1 MSSSEITPIA
11 FIKAMMVHVPFDGWT
26 EAAMQTTAGQLGLS
40 ASQVAELFPQGIT
53 ELVEIWSDDI
63 DRYVAEIFVNRFA
76 EDLDNMPVHM
86 KIRELLLIRF
96 EVLQRNKEAV
106 RKIAAFMARPA
117 QAKLGSKLL
126 YKTLDRVWRI
136 AGDNSTDYN
145 FYTKRATLAAVYGST
160 MLAFWDDDTSDM
172 QKTRAFLDRRLQ
184 DVERVSKATKTLKA
198 SLSVIGRMLKGGF
211 SMRRNTGGS

>member
-136 AGDNSTDYN
+136 AGDRSTDYN

-184 DVERVSKATKTLKA
+184 DVARVSKATKPLKA
-198 SLSVIGRMLKGGF
+198 RLSVIGRMLKGGF